1 MLGLLKFDVYCQS
14 SRPINVNLVC
24 RFASDDESDAPVL
37 VCIYGGGYFSSSEN
51 SQGKQQGLQ

>member
-1 MLGLLKFDVYCQS
+1 MPGPLKFDVYCQS

-51 SQGKQQGLQ
+51 SQGK